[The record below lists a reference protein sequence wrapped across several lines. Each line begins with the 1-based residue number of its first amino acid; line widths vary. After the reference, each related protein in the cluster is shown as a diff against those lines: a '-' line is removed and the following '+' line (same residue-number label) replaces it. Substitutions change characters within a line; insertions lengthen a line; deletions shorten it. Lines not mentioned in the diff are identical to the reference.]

1 MNIVYSLFLIMENMF
16 LILFLFT
23 WWFKIA
29 AFVTAVTTAF
39 IFHLLRIKRL
49 KNEKSDLERQL
60 LERNELLVYS
70 SKNEQ
75 KANDKLAM
83 AERNKGLLM
92 SKLNHEI
99 RTPMN
104 GILGMCTLLNDT
116 NLTDEQQEYNSTII
130 SSGQSLLK
138 VINEI
143 MMNDI
148 LEYSKVEL
156 GKELEVKDVDLANCI
171 EEVLDVFAVKA
182 AKAGIDLVYDIA
194 DNVPPQILGDVK
206 RIRQILMNLAENAM
220 RVTTKGDIFIGVK
233 LVQCKEDKRI
243 KLEFEV
249 RDTGTGMTAQKK
261 ALLLKNLSTHNLPA
275 DSHVATGM
283 GLIICK
289 KLIDLMGGT
298 ISIETNENEGTAF
311 RFTIFAKAGT
321 KALRMH
327 QHAEIADL
335 EDKKILFIDDNTTV
349 CDLLKRQL
357 ENLKMVAS
365 CCASGK
371 EALDILTQVSFD
383 LVITDLDMPAMNG
396 IELSEKIRQQYP
408 ALPIILL
415 NTLNDERHK
424 QYPEIFGAII
434 NKPIKQSLLLDAI
447 LSQLRI
453 CDASTNKKQNTV
465 HKLSSEFSK
474 LYPLSILIAEDNPV
488 NQKWTTKILSKLGYQ
503 TEVVNN
509 GKEVLEVVSTKQYD
523 LILMDVQ
530 MPEMDGLEA
539 TRIIR
544 LCLET
549 QPVVIAMT
557 ANVMQGD
564 RQDCMQSGMDDYIS
578 KPVELNELVAML
590 EKWALIIKEK
600 KQLPLYANA

>member
-194 DNVPPQILGDVK
+194 DNVPPQILGDVMMGSS
-206 RIRQILMNLAENAM
+206 IEGSNLMSTGSVTNSDTLAILEEAHSIIAGQ
-220 RVTTKGDIFIGVK
+220 TKSSIPDIP
-233 LVQCKEDKRI
+233 D
-243 KLEFEV
+243 
-249 RDTGTGMTAQKK
+249 
-261 ALLLKNLSTHNLPA
+261 N
-275 DSHVATGM
+275 
-283 GLIICK
+283 LII
-289 KLIDLMGGT
+289 D
-298 ISIETNENEGTAF
+298 SN
-311 RFTIFAKAGT
+311 
-321 KALRMH
+321 
-327 QHAEIADL
+327 
-335 EDKKILFIDDNTTV
+335 
-349 CDLLKRQL
+349 
-357 ENLKMVAS
+357 
-365 CCASGK
+365 
-371 EALDILTQVSFD
+371 
-383 LVITDLDMPAMNG
+383 
-396 IELSEKIRQQYP
+396 
-408 ALPIILL
+408 
-415 NTLNDERHK
+415 
-424 QYPEIFGAII
+424 
-434 NKPIKQSLLLDAI
+434 
-447 LSQLRI
+447 
-453 CDASTNKKQNTV
+453 
-465 HKLSSEFSK
+465 
-474 LYPLSILIAEDNPV
+474 
-488 NQKWTTKILSKLGYQ
+488 
-503 TEVVNN
+503 
-509 GKEVLEVVSTKQYD
+509 
-523 LILMDVQ
+523 
-530 MPEMDGLEA
+530 
-539 TRIIR
+539 
-544 LCLET
+544 
-549 QPVVIAMT
+549 
-557 ANVMQGD
+557 
-564 RQDCMQSGMDDYIS
+564 
-578 KPVELNELVAML
+578 
-590 EKWALIIKEK
+590 
-600 KQLPLYANA
+600 